1 MKRMHGMDEMDDEKG
16 NTHLRGW
23 CCMGSG
29 NRFGFGFWLGLFFLG
44 WGVFEIMR
52 MLGYFKDLN
61 FPFWPLIL
69 IIIGLSMVL
78 KRV

>member
-1 MKRMHGMDEMDDEKG
+1 MRDMDEDEMDRNMKQ
-16 NTHLRGW
+16 HMRGW
-23 CCMGSG
+23 WCTGGG

-52 MLGYFKDLN
+52 MFGYFKELN

-69 IIIGLSMVL
+69 IIIGLSMVM
-78 KRV
+78 KRI